1 MGIREYA
8 PLYSVKEVAEV
19 LQISINSTYDLLNS
33 GKLPYLLLGSKKVRG
48 SDLEQF
54 IEKYPVA
61 NARGDV
67 INGTRKG

>member
-61 NARGDV
+61 NARGDG